1 LGKRFLPEASSRN
14 SRLIGDKAY
23 PMGIPHRE
31 LPRLRPRRLPS
42 DVAQAFMRPASK
54 ACVGIRRA

>member
-1 LGKRFLPEASSRN
+1 
-14 SRLIGDKAY
+14 
-23 PMGIPHRE
+23 MGIPHRE